1 MDALDHRRRSSFDAC
16 AREYDAIR
24 PGYPDAQIDD
34 LVAALAPGDRIV
46 EVGAGPGKATVPIAR
61 RGRAV
66 VAIEPAPKVAAILR
80 ERVAGLPVTIAETT
94 FEAWQPDGPF
104 ALVVAAQSF
113 HWIDPAVRY
122 VKAAAVLAPGG
133 SLALLRNGKRPLDPA
148 VRADLDRAYAS
159 FFADARSLR
168 LVDDEIDDWTREFDA
183 SGAFGTVEVQQ
194 YPWESTY
201 TTAEYLRLLDT
212 YSDHAVLDPARKQQL
227 FAAIASVIDGVGGRI
242 VIPYVAVT
250 QRARRL

>member
-1 MDALDHRRRSSFDAC
+1 MDSLDHRRRTSFDAC

-34 LVAALAPGDRIV
+34 LVAALAPDDRIV

-66 VAIEPAPKVAAILR
+66 VAIEPGVKVAEVLR
-80 ERVAGLPVTIAETT
+80 QNVAGLPVTIVETT
-94 FEAWQPDGPF
+94 FEEWQPDGPF

-122 VKAAAVLAPGG
+122 AKAAAVLAPGG
-133 SLALLRNGKRPLDPA
+133 ALALLRNGKRPLDPA
-148 VRADLDRAYAS
+148 LREDLDRAYATY
-159 FFADARSLR
+159 FADARSMR
-168 LVDDEIDDWTREFDA
+168 LVDDEIDDWTREIDA
-183 SGAFGTVEVQQ
+183 SGAFGTVEVRR
-194 YPWESTY
+194 YPWDATY

-212 YSDHAVLDPARKQQL
+212 YSDHAVLDPARKQRL

-242 VIPYVAVT
+242 LLPYVAVT